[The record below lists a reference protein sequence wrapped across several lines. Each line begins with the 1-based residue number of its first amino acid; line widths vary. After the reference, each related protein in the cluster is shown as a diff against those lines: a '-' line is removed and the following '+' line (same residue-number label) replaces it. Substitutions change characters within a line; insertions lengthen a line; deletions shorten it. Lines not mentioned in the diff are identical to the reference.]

1 MNIITGTNQMKGAS
15 VMHITTIKLLPFL
28 VETLDVSRAV
38 VQISRHSTP
47 TTFLKQFSTTYPLFA
62 LNQTKL
68 EET

>member
-1 MNIITGTNQMKGAS
+1 MYIA
-15 VMHITTIKLLPFL
+15 TIMLLPFL
-28 VETLDVSRAV
+28 VETLDVSHAV